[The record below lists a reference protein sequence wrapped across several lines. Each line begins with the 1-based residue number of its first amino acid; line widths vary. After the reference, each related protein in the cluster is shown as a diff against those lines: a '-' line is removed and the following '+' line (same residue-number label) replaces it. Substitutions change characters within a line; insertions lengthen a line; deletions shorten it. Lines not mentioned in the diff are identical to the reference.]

1 MSARDEQCSRIAA
14 IADREHTAWIPSSSE
29 NLKDKRTLGERIAD
43 VLLAEGVIADL
54 TDALD
59 GARAAVVAEQE
70 SHAAYRLANP
80 PSRTAAA

>member
-1 MSARDEQCSRIAA
+1 MSTPLIAMPPA
-14 IADREHTAWIPSSSE
+14 
-29 NLKDKRTLGERIAD
+29 
-43 VLLAEGVIADL
+43 LLILLVVIIADL

-80 PSRTAAA
+80 PRKGVAAWPST

>member
-1 MSARDEQCSRIAA
+1 MNAPLIAVDPA
-14 IADREHTAWIPSSSE
+14 
-29 NLKDKRTLGERIAD
+29 LLMLL
-43 VLLAEGVIADL
+43 VLVIADL

-59 GARAAVVAEQE
+59 GARQSVMAEQE